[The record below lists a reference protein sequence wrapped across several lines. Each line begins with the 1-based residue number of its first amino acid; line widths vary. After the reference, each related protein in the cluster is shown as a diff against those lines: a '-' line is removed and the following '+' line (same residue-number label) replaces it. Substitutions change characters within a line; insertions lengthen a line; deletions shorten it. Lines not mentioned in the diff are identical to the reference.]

1 MKQRLMS
8 SCLPLPPSI
17 KFHRVL
23 DTQRGLKDHQDSEPR
38 AEPGI
43 WSRRLREDLAP
54 RPLPRSPLLSAY
66 ARDVRK
72 QSEHRVPLVLE
83 AEKRFVPLPNRRR
96 PVRRRISLRLL
107 HKYGQFLPPYYA
119 TLFSISTYPF
129 QIQRPCTLY
138 PCVNGSDWHTALQCI
153 FYSVAYFIEY

>member
-17 KFHRVL
+17 KSSSSS
-23 DTQRGLKDHQDSEPR
+23 GLSARYIKDHQDSEPR

-72 QSEHRVPLVLE
+72 QSEHRVPLLLE

-107 HKYGQFLPPYYA
+107 HKYGQFLPPYCA
-119 TLFSISTYPF
+119 TLLAY
-129 QIQRPCTLY
+129 RLTLFRSKD
-138 PCVNGSDWHTALQCI
+138 PA
-153 FYSVAYFIEY
+153 FYTPA